1 MSVNTL
7 INFGS
12 FGILTLLWL
21 GFGAAMIFS
30 RESLDTT
37 WQVFRGLPV
46 AAQLLIGLLLLPLVL
61 GLWIWQAPWPMWLRV
76 ILVLGLA
83 WATIYTFLPKQA

>member
-1 MSVNTL
+1 MSVNTF

-21 GFGAAMIFS
+21 GFGAALVFNQAL
-30 RESLDTT
+30 LDST
-37 WQVFRGLPV
+37 WQVFRGLPMI
-46 AAQLLIGLLLLPLVL
+46 AQIGLGLLLLPLVL
-61 GLWIWQAPWPMWLRV
+61 GLWIWQTPWPLWIRV
-76 ILVLGLA
+76 VLVIGLA

>member
-21 GFGAAMIFS
+21 GFGAALIFNQTL
-30 RESLDTT
+30 LDST
-37 WQVFRGLPV
+37 WQVFRGLPII
-46 AAQLLIGLLLLPLVL
+46 AQIGLGLLLLPLVL
-61 GLWIWQAPWPMWLRV
+61 GLWIWQTPWPLWIRIV
-76 ILVLGLA
+76 LVAGLA
-83 WATIYTFLPKQA
+83 WATIYTFLPKQS